1 VRPRQIR
8 ISCLACVVTQR
19 AWAVGKKVTMVTIN
33 VQGAFDT
40 LLKNRLLDLMAKQG
54 WPDPVPKFINSFLTN
69 RKFRVRL
76 GKETTQCY
84 AVACRTPQGS
94 PLSPVLYTLYLA
106 ELLNQDTIRR
116 FGYADNV
123 CLYWASNSLNKNV
136 CLLAEHVRAINE

>member
-1 VRPRQIR
+1 
-8 ISCLACVVTQR
+8 
-19 AWAVGKKVTMVTIN
+19 MVTIN

-69 RKFRVRL
+69 RKFRLRL

-106 ELLNQDTIRR
+106 ELLN
-116 FGYADNV
+116 
-123 CLYWASNSLNKNV
+123 
-136 CLLAEHVRAINE
+136 